1 MEFHDWTFHGEEREK
16 TIKINQKQMVVSN
29 RSYKTFDEFKADFTE
44 PLAELIQADGQ
55 QPVARTGLRFV
66 NIFSGLAKSFA
77 ELSEYFHPMISSSLT
92 NLVGGERCARQV
104 QISEYL
110 DETFK
115 MRLQAGIFN
124 PDYPAVIIKFD
135 FVIDLDCYVDTPH
148 LISEVP
154 ALVNVLHAG
163 IQSKF
168 EALITDRLREVL
180 NA

>member
-1 MEFHDWTFHGEEREK
+1 
-16 TIKINQKQMVVSN
+16 
-29 RSYKTFDEFKADFTE
+29 
-44 PLAELIQADGQ
+44 
-55 QPVARTGLRFV
+55 
-66 NIFSGLAKSFA
+66 
-77 ELSEYFHPMISSSLT
+77 
-92 NLVGGERCARQV
+92 
-104 QISEYL
+104 
-110 DETFK
+110 

-124 PDYPAVIIKFD
+124 PDYPAVIKKFD